1 MKPWVWV
8 LAAAVLL
15 GALVVPAIQRQR
27 AWARPTRV
35 ALVLEGPGL
44 TPAELKGLQLHIADH
59 LEAFGGFTVISRAT
73 DPQDSFPG
81 LSLVASRQGEGLA
94 LRGRLR
100 QGGNVTPIEAQG
112 LHPAESVH
120 TALAG
125 LLGPRGVDPLDVNR
139 DASFWPLMGMLAG
152 PYLSLEGDM
161 AATVRA
167 SESLLAQ
174 DPSASAGLA
183 RAHLKFRLLVASADA
198 DMEAHAA
205 CDRAFAEALVPLPTY
220 PRLVNLY
227 ARFRTDV
234 GDQKGAL
241 ELTFRAL
248 KSLPK
253 VASLHDSAAYAART
267 SGLLEGAVRATRRRD
282 ELGGTVGQDY
292 FLVENTLLYR
302 GQWETFQQGL
312 EATPAREPVQA
323 FYLGYIRLLR
333 GRPDAAEAFAA
344 ALRTEAGL
352 KVFQRLSEVYLDAL
366 EGRKD
371 QALAKLRA
379 IDEDRVRT
387 LVPDGELTFKLA
399 EAYGYLGRDAEAFDL
414 AQRAFGQGFA
424 CTEWYRRAPF
434 LAALQDKP
442 AWKGLLVTMRERQE
456 RMEARFPA
464 DRFGK

>member
-1 MKPWVWV
+1 MKAWGWILV
-8 LAAAVLL
+8 AAALL
-15 GALVVPAIQRQR
+15 GALVVPALHHRRTQ
-27 AWARPTRV
+27 ASPTRLT
-35 ALVLEGPGL
+35 LVLEGPGL
-44 TPAELKGLQLHIADH
+44 SPAELKGLQLHLVDH
-59 LEAFGGFTVISRAT
+59 LEAFGGLTVISRPT
-73 DPQDSFPG
+73 DPQDGFPALSLTATRQGNG
-81 LSLVASRQGEGLA
+81 LS

-100 QGGNVTPIEAQG
+100 REGVATSLEAPG
-112 LHPAESVH
+112 PHPADAVH
-120 TALAG
+120 GALSG
-125 LLGPRGVDPLDVNR
+125 LLGVRGPDPLDVHH
-139 DASFWPLMGMLAG
+139 DESFWALMGMLAG
-152 PYLSLEGDM
+152 PYLTLEGDM
-161 AATVRA
+161 AGTVKA
-167 SESLLAQ
+167 AEALLAR

-248 KSLPK
+248 KDLPK

-267 SGLLEGAVRATRRRD
+267 SGLLEGAVRAARRRD

-292 FLVENTLLYR
+292 FLVENTLLYQ
-302 GQWETFQQGL
+302 GHWEAFQQGL

-333 GRPDAAEAFAA
+333 GRPDAEEAFAA

-352 KVFQRLSEVYLDAL
+352 KVFRRLSEVYFDAL
-366 EGRKD
+366 QGRKD

-399 EAYGYLGRDAEAFDL
+399 EAYGYLGREGEAFDL

-434 LAALQDKP
+434 LAALQGKP